1 LTSFPDCVYF
11 GETVHHGEQMSK
23 NGYSAPSVIKAFE
36 ILKALGDTPEGMGIS
51 ALARRLGIGKS
62 TVHGITAAME
72 EIGVVIRDSRTKRF
86 RVGFT
91 LLELVRKALAGLEL
105 AAVAKKPMEVLVE
118 GTEETAFLGVLT
130 RDHVTIVEAVD
141 SPKEFKVTAPRG
153 TRLSLRAGAV
163 GKIFLANMEREK
175 AVEILHQKGLK
186 QYTPNSITDMGRYL
200 EELDRVVEMGY
211 AIDDGEYLMGV
222 TAIAAAIPVDGLPLS
237 ALWSVAFSSSLTE
250 EKRRDLI
257 EHVKATAHEIES
269 TLRKEGPR
277 K

>member
-1 LTSFPDCVYF
+1 MVNKM
-11 GETVHHGEQMSK
+11 GK

-72 EIGVVIRDSRTKRF
+72 EIGVLIRDSRTKRF

-163 GKIFLANMEREK
+163 GKIFLANIERAK
-175 AVEILHQKGLK
+175 AIEILHQKGLK

-200 EELDRVVEMGY
+200 EELDRVVAMGY

-257 EHVKATAHEIES
+257 EQVKATAHEIES

>member
-1 LTSFPDCVYF
+1 
-11 GETVHHGEQMSK
+11 
-23 NGYSAPSVIKAFE
+23 
-36 ILKALGDTPEGMGIS
+36 
-51 ALARRLGIGKS
+51 
-62 TVHGITAAME
+62 
-72 EIGVVIRDSRTKRF
+72 
-86 RVGFT
+86 
-91 LLELVRKALAGLEL
+91 
-105 AAVAKKPMEVLVE
+105 
-118 GTEETAFLGVLT
+118 
-130 RDHVTIVEAVD
+130 VEAVD

-175 AVEILHQKGLK
+175 AIEILHQKGLK

-200 EELDRVVEMGY
+200 EELDRVVDMGY

-222 TAIAAAIPVDGLPLS
+222 TAIAATIPVDGLPLS

-250 EKRRDLI
+250 EKRRALI
-257 EHVKATAHEIES
+257 DHVKATAHEIES